1 MRGDKRGWESE
12 RGAERREKVQEKDRE
27 GDRQERQF
35 PIKHIV
41 IRIVILGMS
50 LEAGNRRER
59 EREEM
64 ETVRVEG
71 RREGETE

>member
-1 MRGDKRGWESE
+1 MQET
-12 RGAERREKVQEKDRE
+12 EKDRE

-59 EREEM
+59 ERREGEREEM